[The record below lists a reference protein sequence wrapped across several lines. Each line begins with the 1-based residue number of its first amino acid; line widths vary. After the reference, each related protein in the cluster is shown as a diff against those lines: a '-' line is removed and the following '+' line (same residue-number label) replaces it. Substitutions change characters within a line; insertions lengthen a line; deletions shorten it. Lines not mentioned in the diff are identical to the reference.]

1 MGWDVGL
8 DRGKC
13 AAIAMKLRRELLT
26 KEKVLRSIDVRDET
40 SHAEQRVHVLRPAE
54 TVDPLIPRLRHG
66 SGIQR
71 RSRSLSCRHRTTGWT
86 LIWSG

>member
-1 MGWDVGL
+1 MRRDGGL

-40 SHAEQRVHVLRPAE
+40 SHAEQRVYVLRPA
-54 TVDPLIPRLRHG
+54 
-66 SGIQR
+66 
-71 RSRSLSCRHRTTGWT
+71 C
-86 LIWSG
+86 